1 MARVNRNEFIFQSP
15 EITIL
20 FLAVVARAKK
30 NYSFS
35 IRQFV
40 VMSNHIHFIIRPGR
54 DENLSRIMQWILSVF
69 AVAYNRK
76 LGYVGHVWR
85 DRFKSRVI
93 ETRQQLVSTFNYI
106 ARNPVKAGI
115 VSAPVDYE
123 HGGIRH
129 IIEGDY
135 SVVDPPDDLV
145 HMILREYRHILL
157 DG

>member
-1 MARVNRNEFIFQSP
+1 
-15 EITIL
+15 
-20 FLAVVARAKK
+20 
-30 NYSFS
+30 
-35 IRQFV
+35 
-40 VMSNHIHFIIRPGR
+40 MSNHIHFIIRPGR

-69 AVAYNRK
+69 AVAYNRE

-106 ARNPVKAGI
+106 ARNPVNAGM

-123 HGGIRH
+123 HSGIRH
-129 IIEGDY
+129 IVEGNY

-145 HMILREYRHILL
+145 HLILREYRHILL